1 VVQLTNRFQSTK
13 CGEDDNVRTH
23 YERLADLRE
32 QLAAMGKAITDRVY
46 AGTLMGSLPPSYE
59 SVLSAISLSS

>member
-1 VVQLTNRFQSTK
+1 
-13 CGEDDNVRTH
+13 VRTH

-59 SVLSAISLSS
+59 SV